1 MIGEFI
7 TPDTIAVNVKADTW
21 QDAVNYAGD
30 LLLKADAIE
39 ERYIDEMINKV
50 KELGPYIVIAP
61 QIAMPHARPED
72 GTKKSAIAIITLD
85 KGIDF
90 GHEKNDPVKLV
101 IALAAVDNK
110 AHIQTLAKLME
121 VLGEADTLKSIFSSK
136 SPQELYKCI
145 SK

>member
-1 MIGEFI
+1 MIDEFI

-21 QDAVNYAGD
+21 QDAVYHAGD

-39 ERYIDEMINKV
+39 ERYINAMINKV

-61 QIAMPHARPED
+61 GIAMPHARPED
-72 GTKKSAIAIITLD
+72 GTKKSAISIITLD

-101 IALAAVDNK
+101 IALAAVDNQ

-121 VLGEADTLKSIFSSK
+121 VLGEADTLKRIISSK

>member
-7 TPDTIAVNVKADTW
+7 TLDTIAVNVKVDTW
-21 QDAVNYAGD
+21 QDAVHHAGN
-30 LLLKADAIE
+30 LLLKAGAIE
-39 ERYIDEMINKV
+39 ERYIGAMIDKV

-61 QIAMPHARPED
+61 QIAMPHGRPED
-72 GTKKSAIAIITLD
+72 GVKNSAISIITLD
-85 KGIDF
+85 SGIAF

-110 AHIQTLAKLME
+110 AHIQTLANLVE
-121 VLGEADTLKSIFSSK
+121 ILGETNTLKSILSSK